1 MVLEMMSTNLFACK
15 INYHLFGSFKNNTY
29 LYTNQLKHHNM
40 PTGIRIP
47 KPTGIKDVMTRMTIM
62 TIPENALLDGV
73 ERLLAGRESFKD
85 TDKTLNEKV
94 YQGDVFEAILGEVEG
109 LKGSPMYPSQKT
121 LGQLEELAEFVDTD
135 YVLITKA

>member
-1 MVLEMMSTNLFACK
+1 
-15 INYHLFGSFKNNTY
+15 
-29 LYTNQLKHHNM
+29 M

-47 KPTGIKDVMTRMTIM
+47 KPTGIKGVMTRMTIM
-62 TIPENALLDGV
+62 TIPQNALVWGI
-73 ERLLAGRESFKD
+73 EKLLAGRESFKD
-85 TDKTLNEKV
+85 TDKTLDEKI
-94 YQGDVFEAILGEVEG
+94 YQGDVFEDILGEVLE